1 MKKIAIT
8 GNIGSG
14 KTTISNILL
23 QEGYEVFQC
32 DKEISK
38 LYLRSD
44 LKKEIKIAFNNK
56 VENLFFKNGK
66 INKKSLSDYVFSSP
80 ASLRRLEKIVY
91 SYLEITK
98 TKFLKKNKKKRFIF
112 FDIPLLFE
120 KKQEDDYNYI
130 IYLVLNKENQKKR
143 VLKRKNMD
151 EFKLKKILKNQKDL
165 SKSKKISLLLDTN
178 NKRAVVK
185 KNLLSFLKEI
195 KRT

>member
-38 LYLRSD
+38 LYLCSD

-56 VENLFFKNGK
+56 VENLFFRNGK

-80 ASLRRLEKIVY
+80 ASLRKLEKIVY

-98 TKFLKKNKKKRFIF
+98 KKFLKKNKQKKFIF

-120 KKQEDDYNYI
+120 KKQEDDYDCI

-143 VLKRKNMD
+143 VLKRKNMN
-151 EFKLKKILKNQKDL
+151 EFKLKKILKNQKNS

>member
-14 KTTISNILL
+14 KTTISKILL
-23 QEGYEVFQC
+23 KEGYEVFQC

-38 LYLRSD
+38 LYLCSD
-44 LKKEIKIAFNNK
+44 LRKEIKIAFNNK
-56 VENLFFKNGK
+56 VENLFFRNGK

-80 ASLRRLEKIVY
+80 ASLRNLEKIVY
-91 SYLEITK
+91 YHLEITK
-98 TKFLKKNKKKRFIF
+98 KKFLNENRNKRFIF

-130 IYLVLNKENQKKR
+130 IYLVLNKENQKRR
-143 VLKRKNMD
+143 VLKRKNMN
-151 EFKLKKILKNQKDL
+151 EFKLKKILNNQKDS

-178 NKRAVVK
+178 NKKAQVK
-185 KNLLSFLKEI
+185 KNLLSFIKKI

>member
-14 KTTISNILL
+14 KTTISNILI

-38 LYLRSD
+38 LYLCSD
-44 LKKEIKIAFNNK
+44 LKEEIKIAFNNK
-56 VENLFFKNGK
+56 VENLFFRNGK
-66 INKKSLSDYVFSSP
+66 INKQSLSDYVFSSP
-80 ASLRRLEKIVY
+80 ASLRKLEKIVY

-98 TKFLKKNKKKRFIF
+98 KKFLKKNKKKRFIF

-143 VLKRKNMD
+143 VLKRKNMN
-151 EFKLKKILKNQKDL
+151 EFKFKKILKNQRDF